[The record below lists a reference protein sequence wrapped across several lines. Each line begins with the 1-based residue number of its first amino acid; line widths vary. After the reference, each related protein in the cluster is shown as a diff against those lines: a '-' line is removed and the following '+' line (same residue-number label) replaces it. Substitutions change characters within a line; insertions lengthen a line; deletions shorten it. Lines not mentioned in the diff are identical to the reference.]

1 MKKGRVKAA
10 VICLAIC
17 CSMLLGTVSA
27 KAEQKGSITLRL
39 AQTAAGIEVT
49 LYQIAGYEDNGFVY
63 KDSFAGSGI
72 NVSGL
77 KTASEY
83 EKVAEGLAAFA
94 KSKKLTGTVA
104 QAGTDGTVSYKN
116 VENGIYLAAQT
127 GGEDIMVMQPVIIP
141 VPYSENSTEKY
152 DPVLNPKTTFPGGAV
167 ILNKTDPDGK
177 TLEKAVFA
185 LWQKVYPEAGETIP
199 QGAVSGSDEGGSF
212 YWKEFKTQLT
222 TDGNG
227 QIVVT
232 DLPLG
237 SYQFTEEKAPDGFV
251 KLSQPVAFKI
261 TRAGQ
266 TAVVNGVYVQAS
278 GNVQVLSVVNQ
289 PEEVT
294 PTPEITNTPAPEPT
308 ATPVPDTPSDNT
320 PPSSGTTNVKTGD
333 NTPIL
338 PMIAVL
344 VLAVIVA
351 AVVVILKKKK
361 HDK

>member
-49 LYQIAGYEDNGFVY
+49 LYQIAGYENDGFVY

-77 KTASEY
+77 KAASEY
-83 EKVAEGLAAFA
+83 EKAAEGLAAFA

-167 ILNKTDPDGK
+167 ILNKTCLLY
-177 TLEKAVFA
+177 T
-185 LWQKVYPEAGETIP
+185 
-199 QGAVSGSDEGGSF
+199 S
-212 YWKEFKTQLT
+212 
-222 TDGNG
+222 
-227 QIVVT
+227 
-232 DLPLG
+232 
-237 SYQFTEEKAPDGFV
+237 
-251 KLSQPVAFKI
+251 
-261 TRAGQ
+261 
-266 TAVVNGVYVQAS
+266 
-278 GNVQVLSVVNQ
+278 
-289 PEEVT
+289 
-294 PTPEITNTPAPEPT
+294 
-308 ATPVPDTPSDNT
+308 PSPRDR
-320 PPSSGTTNVKTGD
+320 G
-333 NTPIL
+333 
-338 PMIAVL
+338 
-344 VLAVIVA
+344 
-351 AVVVILKKKK
+351 
-361 HDK
+361 

>member
-1 MKKGRVKAA
+1 MGKHWKKQYLLYGRRSTRRQARRSPREQFPDLMKEET
-10 VICLAIC
+10 
-17 CSMLLGTVSA
+17 S
-27 KAEQKGSITLRL
+27 
-39 AQTAAGIEVT
+39 
-49 LYQIAGYEDNGFVY
+49 
-63 KDSFAGSGI
+63 
-72 NVSGL
+72 
-77 KTASEY
+77 
-83 EKVAEGLAAFA
+83 
-94 KSKKLTGTVA
+94 TG
-104 QAGTDGTVSYKN
+104 
-116 VENGIYLAAQT
+116 
-127 GGEDIMVMQPVIIP
+127 
-141 VPYSENSTEKY
+141 
-152 DPVLNPKTTFPGGAV
+152 
-167 ILNKTDPDGK
+167 
-177 TLEKAVFA
+177 
-185 LWQKVYPEAGETIP
+185 
-199 QGAVSGSDEGGSF
+199 
-212 YWKEFKTQLT
+212 KTQLT
-222 TDGNG
+222 TDRNG